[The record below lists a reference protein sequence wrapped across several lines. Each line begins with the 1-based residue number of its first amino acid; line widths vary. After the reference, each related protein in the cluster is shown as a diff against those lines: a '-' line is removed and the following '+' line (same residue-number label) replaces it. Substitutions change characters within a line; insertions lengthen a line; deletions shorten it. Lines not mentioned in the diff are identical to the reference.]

1 MADGRGI
8 LKFVTFTYKTRKTT
22 RQYSGMKRCVDFCY
36 KPMYLKEC
44 LSLEF
49 NESKQEIEG

>member
-22 RQYSGMKRCVDFCY
+22 RQYSGMKRCVAFCY